1 VVRHFPK
8 VLLGANLG
16 NGIAAFTA
24 EIFAKNRIELFPLK
38 SLATLALM
46 EFFELV
52 SDRVDKRY

>member
-1 VVRHFPK
+1 
-8 VLLGANLG
+8 LGANLG